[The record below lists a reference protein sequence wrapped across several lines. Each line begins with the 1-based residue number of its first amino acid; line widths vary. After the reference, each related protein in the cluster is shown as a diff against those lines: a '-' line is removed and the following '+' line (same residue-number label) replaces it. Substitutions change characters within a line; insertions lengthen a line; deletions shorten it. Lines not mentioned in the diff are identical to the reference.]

1 MFLKSSKSNVKISYV
16 LVHSFS
22 PSRSLPSTYTGEK
35 NNSRKRLT
43 DIATLLQHCRSNT
56 THFVARM
63 SGKSRGADTRGVKA
77 KAQKAASAAEKAQ
90 RERRREEAKETAEW
104 STGSNS
110 KQAARQA
117 KDKERQA
124 AKQASKQAKLD
135 AYAADEEDLSKM
147 RIKNGKGRKANGKK
161 KGKLT
166 AFQRQM
172 LKAKKEKDEAEEARI
187 AELAKGGIVKQQD
200 MLKPNAN
207 QARGDGTLLEAD
219 SLEGALSVLDLASG
233 GSGAVDKHPE
243 KRAKAAFIKYR
254 KEQEPIMR
262 EEYPHLK
269 RSQIKERIWK
279 MWQKSPD
286 NPLLGLK

>member
-1 MFLKSSKSNVKISYV
+1 
-16 LVHSFS
+16 
-22 PSRSLPSTYTGEK
+22 
-35 NNSRKRLT
+35 
-43 DIATLLQHCRSNT
+43 
-56 THFVARM
+56 M

-77 KAQKAASAAEKAQ
+77 KAQKAAAAADKAQ
-90 RERRREEAKETAEW
+90 RERRREEAEETAEW
-104 STGSNS
+104 SKGSNS

-166 AFQRQM
+166 AFQRQL
-172 LKAKKEKDEAEEARI
+172 LKAKKEKDDAEEARI